1 MTKTEAAFMTTECNQ
16 NSFEF
21 HSLNQRKVIAK
32 FDGGNI
38 TSDAGVLLL
47 REVEKRTGL
56 IGGLAR
62 CFTDYRDARWVE
74 HSVEELL
81 GQRLFGICLGYED
94 LNDHDQLRSDP
105 MLAVAVGKAD
115 PRGLNRLRGEDR
127 GKALAGKRPLNRF
140 GLGTRGEID
149 KYKKNVMKEGEVYT

>member
-1 MTKTEAAFMTTECNQ
+1 MTKTEVAFMTTECNQ

-56 IGGLAR
+56 IGGMAR
-62 CFTDYRDARWVE
+62 CFTHSRAARWVE
-74 HSVEELL
+74 HSDEDWM
-81 GQRLFGICLGYED
+81 GPGLFGAWLGHDELED
-94 LNDHDQLRSDP
+94 CVPS
-105 MLAVAVGKAD
+105 LA
-115 PRGLNRLRGEDR
+115 
-127 GKALAGKRPLNRF
+127 
-140 GLGTRGEID
+140 
-149 KYKKNVMKEGEVYT
+149 

>member
-1 MTKTEAAFMTTECNQ
+1 MTTECNQ
-16 NSFEF
+16 SSFEF
-21 HSLNQRKVIAK
+21 HPLNQRKVIAK

-81 GQRLFGICLGYED
+81 GQRLFGICLEY
-94 LNDHDQLRSDP
+94 
-105 MLAVAVGKAD
+105 VW
-115 PRGLNRLRGEDR
+115 
-127 GKALAGKRPLNRF
+127 
-140 GLGTRGEID
+140 GTKI
-149 KYKKNVMKEGEVYT
+149 